1 MDNLQIMFTF
11 SLVKTKREGSS
22 KTLWPSCLVI
32 LFGDLLSGIINPS
45 IYLYQVELQAPLAP
59 TVFN

>member
-22 KTLWPSCLVI
+22 KTWWLSCLVI
-32 LFGDLLSGIINPS
+32 FFGNLLSVIISPS
-45 IYLYQVELQAPLAP
+45 ISLYKVELQAPLAP
-59 TVFN
+59 TIFN